1 MAKVRL
7 AVIEGP
13 CLVRGQCTFTFL
25 LTYEVLMGIPMEN
38 KPNINNKIS
47 SKKHFLIAL
56 VKFSEDFRIAYFA
69 TRIFFLLLSRRR
81 KPSYFKVKSDTQV
94 RCPRWLRTSQLYPIG
109 KRIHYIE
116 SVTILKLPR
125 PGTLKV

>member
-1 MAKVRL
+1 
-7 AVIEGP
+7 
-13 CLVRGQCTFTFL
+13 
-25 LTYEVLMGIPMEN
+25 MGN
-38 KPNINNKIS
+38 GANNKIS

-69 TRIFFLLLSRRR
+69 TRIFFFYCFQEEE